1 MSWNRNLLEKFKK
14 RSELKSY
21 YDNKEESMKL
31 KIRNFQTQIEHL
43 NKENN
48 DLRSKAKIA
57 KLPES
62 RNTQSNIEKLNESI

>member
-1 MSWNRNLLEKFKK
+1 
-14 RSELKSY
+14 
-21 YDNKEESMKL
+21 MKV

-43 NKENN
+43 KKENN

>member
-1 MSWNRNLLEKFKK
+1 MLEKFKK

-31 KIRNFQTQIEHL
+31 KIRNFRTQIEHL